1 MNNSDEAALVGGDSA
16 ASDDGAA
23 NGSVEVGASSPAAEV
38 AAFKDAPA
46 TITDFVTALT
56 SEEGDEAVA
65 VAAVAPP
72 TAPALTGATLET
84 TKRMGGDTEPLVA
97 AWVGGDM
104 SSASDDDLRARLE
117 APDGSDKTLMGTG
130 FAALPPAGSAS
141 TG

>member
-1 MNNSDEAALVGGDSA
+1 MTNSDEAALVGEGNA
-16 ASDDGAA
+16 ASDDGVATD
-23 NGSVEVGASSPAAEV
+23 SVAVGASSPAAEV
-38 AAFKDAPA
+38 AAIKDAPA
-46 TITDFVTALT
+46 TITDFVTVLT
-56 SEEGDEAVA
+56 SEEDDEAVA

-72 TAPALTGATLET
+72 MAPALTGATFET

-97 AWVGGDM
+97 TWVVGDM
-104 SSASDDDLRARLE
+104 SSASDDLRARLE

>member
-1 MNNSDEAALVGGDSA
+1 MTNSDKAALVGEGNA
-16 ASDDGAA
+16 ASDNGAA
-23 NGSVEVGASSPAAEV
+23 TDSVAVGASSPAAEV
-38 AAFKDAPA
+38 AAIKDAPA
-46 TITDFVTALT
+46 TITDFVTVLT
-56 SEEGDEAVA
+56 SEEDDEAVA

-72 TAPALTGATLET
+72 MAPALTGATLET

-97 AWVGGDM
+97 TWVGGDM
-104 SSASDDDLRARLE
+104 SSASDDLRARLE